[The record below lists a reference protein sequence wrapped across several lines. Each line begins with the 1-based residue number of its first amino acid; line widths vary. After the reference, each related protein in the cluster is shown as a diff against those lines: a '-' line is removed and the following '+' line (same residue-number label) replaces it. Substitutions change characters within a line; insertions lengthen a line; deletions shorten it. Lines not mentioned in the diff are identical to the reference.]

1 MRRSAIAALVA
12 DEHNSTGR
20 HMMGTRRA
28 SAPGQSER
36 VRARRRTVWCDLDDP
51 GADYDSVYR
60 RSRPAASERRLMLA
74 VLRGSI
80 RTLVCSARSQRPRA
94 ARQRREEIAWL
105 TNGDRSD
112 VFAFENICDALEI
125 NAACLRR
132 QILQQFGLDVS
143 TSRGA

>member
-1 MRRSAIAALVA
+1 MRLPSV
-12 DEHNSTGR
+12 SSQ
-20 HMMGTRRA
+20 TRRT
-28 SAPGQSER
+28 
-36 VRARRRTVWCDLDDP
+36 RARRRTIWCDLDDAR
-51 GADYDSVYR
+51 ADYDSVYR
-60 RSRPAASERRLMLA
+60 RSRPAANERRLMLA

-132 QILQQFGLDVS
+132 QIFQQFGLDVS